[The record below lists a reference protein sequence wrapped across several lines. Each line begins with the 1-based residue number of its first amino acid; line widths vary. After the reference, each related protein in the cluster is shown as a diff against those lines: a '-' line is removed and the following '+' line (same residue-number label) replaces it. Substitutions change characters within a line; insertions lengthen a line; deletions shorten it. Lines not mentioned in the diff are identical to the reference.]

1 MCFVARNAD
10 CFILER
16 YGNCDVP
23 SALWAAGN
31 YRLLL
36 PAGCSDGPQC
46 SKAAVSSRCI
56 IKRQHQVILWSVVLL

>member
-1 MCFVARNAD
+1 
-10 CFILER
+10 
-16 YGNCDVP
+16 
-23 SALWAAGN
+23 
-31 YRLLL
+31 L